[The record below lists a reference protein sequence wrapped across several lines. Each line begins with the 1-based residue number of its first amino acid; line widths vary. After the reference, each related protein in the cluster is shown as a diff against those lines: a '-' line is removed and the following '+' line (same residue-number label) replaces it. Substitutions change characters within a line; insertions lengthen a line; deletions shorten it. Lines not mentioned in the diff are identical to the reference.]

1 MSTTQ
6 RWLVLAGAVL
16 VAIALVYWFGASGH
30 DAHSLLRA
38 LRRAL

>member
-1 MSTTQ
+1 MSTSQ

-16 VAIALVYWFGASGH
+16 VAIALVYRFGVGGH